1 MLSVSDGVVVAYM
14 HNAVAPDL
22 GKIGVLVALESTG
35 DKAKLAALGK
45 QLAMH
50 VAATISVA
58 IALLGAVAIAIWMPG
73 RPALTARQDV
83 ALLAPGEPVTSS
95 GAADA

>member
-1 MLSVSDGVVVAYM
+1 
-14 HNAVAPDL
+14 
-22 GKIGVLVALESTG
+22 
-35 DKAKLAALGK
+35 
-45 QLAMH
+45 MH